1 MTMAVIMTRALIT
14 LVLSC
19 GLAFGAE
26 TAQQRG
32 KRVVNEAL
40 EALGGKAYLAME
52 DRVESGR
59 AYSFY
64 REQLEGLS
72 VAKIY
77 TRYVTPVPGKISVRE
92 RENFFKDESYS
103 ILFNETGGWEITY
116 RGARPLDQKRLDT
129 FRDGTLH
136 NVFYILRQRLNEP
149 GMDFFSQ
156 GGDLYENRP
165 VEIVD
170 ITDAE
175 GLTTTVYFS
184 SLDKLPVRQ
193 IFKRRNEEFKD
204 FDKEETIFAK
214 YRDVGGGVKWPL
226 SIRRFRNSEK
236 LFELYSDS
244 VQINKNLKDDL
255 FTLPGNITILKPER

>member
-1 MTMAVIMTRALIT
+1 MTRAVT
-14 LVLSC
+14 PLVLLC

-77 TRYVTPVPGKISVRE
+77 TRYVTPVPGKVSVRE

-116 RGARPLDQKRLDT
+116 RGARPLDQKRIDT

-136 NVFYILRQRLNEP
+136 NVFYILRQRMNEP
-149 GMDFFSQ
+149 GMDFFSRGLRPVPESA
-156 GGDLYENRP
+156 GGDRRHHRCRWPDY
-165 VEIVD
+165 D
-170 ITDAE
+170 
-175 GLTTTVYFS
+175 GLFQ
-184 SLDKLPVRQ
+184 LAR
-193 IFKRRNEEFKD
+193 
-204 FDKEETIFAK
+204 
-214 YRDVGGGVKWPL
+214 
-226 SIRRFRNSEK
+226 
-236 LFELYSDS
+236 
-244 VQINKNLKDDL
+244 
-255 FTLPGNITILKPER
+255 

>member
-1 MTMAVIMTRALIT
+1 MRAALACLVT
-14 LVLSC
+14 LCTV
-19 GLAFGAE
+19 GAAAE

-32 KRVVNEAL
+32 RRVVDEAL
-40 EALGGKAYLAME
+40 QALGGQQFLAME

-72 VAKIY
+72 IAKIY
-77 TRYVTPVPGKISVRE
+77 TRYLAPEPGKVSLRE
-92 RENFFKDESYS
+92 RENFGKDEKYGV
-103 ILFNETGGWEITY
+103 LFNESGAWEITF
-116 RGARPLDQKRLDT
+116 RGAQPLDKKRIDT
-129 FRDGTLH
+129 FRDGTLR
-136 NVFYILRQRLNEP
+136 NVFYILRQRLKEP
-149 GMDFFSQ
+149 GMEFLSR
-156 GGDLYENRP
+156 GSDLWENRP

-170 ITDAE
+170 ITDSE

-193 IFKRRNEEFKD
+193 VFKRRNEQFKD
-204 FDKEETIFAK
+204 FDTEETIFAK

-226 SIRRFRNSEK
+226 SIRRFRNNEK

-244 VQINKNLKDDL
+244 VQINRNLKDDL
-255 FTLPGNITILKPER
+255 FTLPASIKILPPAR